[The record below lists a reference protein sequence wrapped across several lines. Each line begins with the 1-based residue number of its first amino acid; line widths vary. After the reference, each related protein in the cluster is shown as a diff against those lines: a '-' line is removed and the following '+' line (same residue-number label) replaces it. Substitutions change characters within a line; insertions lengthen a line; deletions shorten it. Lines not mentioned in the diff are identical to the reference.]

1 MNTPHDAPTPPA
13 LPAADRPTADVAG
26 HWLLAR
32 LGKRVLRPGGAALTA
47 TLLDR
52 AEVAGADVV
61 ELAPGLGRTARD
73 VLDRHPRSYVGVDAD
88 PDAAAAV
95 GRIVGGRGRTVV
107 ADAAATALPDAC
119 ADVVIGE
126 AMLSMQGDRG
136 KDAVIAEAVRLL
148 RPGGRYAVHELALGP
163 DAVPDA
169 VGTEVRKGL
178 ARAIRVNA
186 RPLPVAGWQELLE
199 AHGLVVDHVATAPMA
214 MLEPRRIVADEGVVG
229 ALRFARNLLTKPDAR
244 RRVLA
249 MRRTFRTHRAHVVA
263 VAITAHRPAQP
274 RP

>member
-1 MNTPHDAPTPPA
+1 MPDPRPVPTSPA
-13 LPAADRPTADVAG
+13 LPAADRPAADVAG

-52 AEVAGADVV
+52 ALVAGADVV

-73 VLDRHPRSYVGVDAD
+73 ILDLRPRSYVGVDAD

-95 GRIVGGRGRTVV
+95 GRMVGDRGRTVV
-107 ADAAATALPDAC
+107 ADAAATTLPDAC

-126 AMLSMQGDRG
+126 AMLTMQSDRG
-136 KDAVIAEAVRLL
+136 KNAIVAEAARLL
-148 RPGGRYAVHELALGP
+148 QPGGRYAVHELALTTDSAGP
-163 DAVPDA
+163 AD
-169 VGTEVRKGL
+169 TETRKDL

-186 RPLPVAGWQELLE
+186 RPLPVDDWTALLA
-199 AHGLVVDHVATAPMA
+199 AHGLVVDHVDTAPMA
-214 MLEPRRIVADEGVVG
+214 LLEPRRIVADEGLAG
-229 ALRFARNLLTKPDAR
+229 ALRFARNLLTNHGAR

-249 MRRTFRTHRAHVVA
+249 MRRTFRAHRAHLVT
-263 VAITAHRPAQP
+263 VAITARRPP
-274 RP
+274 R

>member
-1 MNTPHDAPTPPA
+1 MNTPHDAPTP
-13 LPAADRPTADVAG
+13 PAADRPTADVAG

-73 VLDRHPRSYVGVDAD
+73 ILDRHPRSYVGVDAD

-95 GRIVGGRGRTVV
+95 ARMVGGRGRTVV
-107 ADAAATALPDAC
+107 ADAAATTLPDGC
-119 ADVVIGE
+119 ADVVIAE
-126 AMLSMQGDRG
+126 AMLTMQGDRG
-136 KDAVIAEAVRLL
+136 KDAVVAEAARLL

-163 DAVPDA
+163 DTVLDA
-169 VGTEVRKGL
+169 IGTEIRQGL
-178 ARAIRVNA
+178 ARVIRVNA
-186 RPLPVAGWQELLE
+186 RPLPIAGWQELLE
-199 AHGLVVDHVATAPMA
+199 AHGLVVDHVDTAPMA
-214 MLEPRRIVADEGVVG
+214 LLEPRRIVADEGLLG
-229 ALRFARNLLTKPDAR
+229 ALRFARNLLTQPDAR

-249 MRRTFRTHRAHVVA
+249 MRRTFRTHGAHLVA